1 MLHGWQVPLPSYHH
15 CNTNGVGRQQWW
27 VTKDDV
33 LHGTGHPS
41 HPLLCHSI
49 VNVIFLPQRALL
61 KHRVLKHICIDDET
75 IPLTYQQ
82 IQCHMVFDVKM
93 EDFNQKAQFVAGGH
107 MTETPATNTYAFV
120 ISCSQ
125 YISH

>member
-1 MLHGWQVPLPSYHH
+1 
-15 CNTNGVGRQQWW
+15 
-27 VTKDDV
+27 
-33 LHGTGHPS
+33 
-41 HPLLCHSI
+41 
-49 VNVIFLPQRALL
+49 
-61 KHRVLKHICIDDET
+61 
-75 IPLTYQQ
+75 
-82 IQCHMVFDVKM
+82 MVFDVKM